1 MWLTT
6 TSIRKV
12 FDVSELGLQVQ
23 KWDKNNVRIVS
34 NPRIDTKGE
43 KKVLQ
48 HELMRARSHTHTHA
62 HTRLSVTPLMGHLG
76 CLASCWSVLVGQSL
90 LQCSDA
96 KSENIKTYNGVSHY
110 GSFGYP
116 LTLEINGHN

>member
-43 KKVLQ
+43 KKIPTTRA
-48 HELMRARSHTHTHA
+48 HARARSHTHTHT
-62 HTRLSVTPLMGHLG
+62 HD
-76 CLASCWSVLVGQSL
+76 LV
-90 LQCSDA
+90 
-96 KSENIKTYNGVSHY
+96 
-110 GSFGYP
+110 
-116 LTLEINGHN
+116 